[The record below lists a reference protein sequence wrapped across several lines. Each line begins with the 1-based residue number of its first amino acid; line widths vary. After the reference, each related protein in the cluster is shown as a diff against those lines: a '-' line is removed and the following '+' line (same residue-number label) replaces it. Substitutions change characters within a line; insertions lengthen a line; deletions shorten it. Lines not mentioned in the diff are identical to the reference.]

1 MKDPLTLLN
10 ALRTFEAVAKLGS
23 IKDAA
28 LELGVTDGA
37 VSKQLKYLESV
48 LDVELVHRGQRNLR
62 LTDDAVEYANSLRFA
77 FQTIIRA
84 TDKLV
89 GKKTGDSLVIAAP
102 GTFLIRWLMPRLD
115 SLQSV
120 IPNTRINVVTW
131 NKNMTASDRSIDL
144 FIDVG
149 ELPQIQGMESR
160 ALRGE
165 RFGPVISVDLWQA
178 DNTAERI
185 FDFRLLCTEWP
196 ALMWQNWAAEANVIL
211 QSTDFVEYERLFY
224 AIQAA
229 EAGQGV
235 ALAPEPG
242 VLDALEA
249 GTLIAP
255 FGMHTRPGH
264 WHVSW
269 RSDSWNHTKNI
280 ACKWLAN
287 ELADS

>member
-10 ALRTFEAVAKLGS
+10 ALRTFETVAKLGS

-37 VSKQLKYLESV
+37 VSKQLKYLESM
-48 LDVELVHRGQRNLR
+48 LEVELVHRGQRALR
-62 LTDDAVEYANSLRFA
+62 LTEDASEYANSLRFA
-77 FQTIIRA
+77 FHTISRA

-115 SLQSV
+115 SLQSA
-120 IPNTRINVVTW
+120 IPGTRINVVTW

-149 ELPQIQGMESR
+149 QVPKIQGMDSMP
-160 ALRGE
+160 LRLE
-165 RFGPVISVDLWQA
+165 RFGPVVSRELWDPA
-178 DNTAERI
+178 NAPERI
-185 FDFRLLCTEWP
+185 FDFRLLCSEWP
-196 ALMWQNWAAEANVIL
+196 ALMWQNWAAEARVALHN
-211 QSTDFVEYERLFY
+211 TDFVEYERLFY
-224 AIQAA
+224 AVQAA

-235 ALAPEPG
+235 AMVPEPA

-255 FGMHTRPGH
+255 FGMHTRAGQ

-269 RSDSWNHTKNI
+269 RTDSWSHSKNS
-280 ACKWLAN
+280 ACKWLAQ
-287 ELADS
+287 ELGDG